1 MSVLLQIG
9 FSARSA
15 AVCSQAGLL
24 MLHFE
29 LGRPAQPV
37 TAHLDTG
44 FTMWSCVY
52 KRQSATYK
60 DMCVLWGCLRKGG
73 RRGLGHGQPG
83 LFPKLSIREKA
94 FLFPLGV
101 LGWATERPRVFL
113 CPRFVHDEI
122 KTRKKNRKDFSS
134 TLI

>member
-9 FSARSA
+9 FSVRSA

-94 FLFPLGV
+94 FLFPLRV

-122 KTRKKNRKDFSS
+122 KKQKKHRKDFPS